1 MLHVYTMYFGKCLI
15 YLLNFFSLKD
25 FVEINGLLI
34 MNYLFLLRTLPLDF
48 YGRNTFYGPSAL
60 ITVWQ

>member
-1 MLHVYTMYFGKCLI
+1 MFDIASEL
-15 YLLNFFSLKD
+15 FSLKD
-25 FVEINGLLI
+25 FVEIHGLLI